1 MRMNKRETMNIF
13 SSRTAFVE
21 DDKVMLLSK
30 EWADTVMD
38 MPDWEIHDV
47 DRPYV
52 KALLVQAQMLEQP
65 LKDLSVAIEHPK
77 ENYKICISGY
87 SQMHSFRLVYRIF
100 LDPERRSNMLGQ
112 VEDVYWQPATEGPG
126 IIVTFIVRKTQF
138 KTAQK
143 TSDASTMRRF
153 KKRE

>member
-1 MRMNKRETMNIF
+1 MNLF
-13 SSRTAFVE
+13 SSRSDYVE
-21 DDKVMLLSK
+21 DDKVMLRSK
-30 EWADTVMD
+30 EWADTVMA

-87 SQMHSFRLVYRIF
+87 SQMHSFRLMYRIF
-100 LDPERRSNMLGQ
+100 LDPERRSNMLSQ
-112 VEDVYWQPATEGPG
+112 VEEAYWQPATEGSG
-126 IIVTFIVRKTQF
+126 IIVTFIVRKTHF

-143 TSDASTMRRF
+143 SSDASTVRRF